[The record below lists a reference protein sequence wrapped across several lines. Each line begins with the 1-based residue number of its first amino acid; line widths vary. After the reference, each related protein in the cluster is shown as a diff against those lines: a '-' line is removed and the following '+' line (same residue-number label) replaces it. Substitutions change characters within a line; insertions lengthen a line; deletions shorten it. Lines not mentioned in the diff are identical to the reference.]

1 MKALGVAL
9 LGLLASCGRRPP
21 LSLGEL
27 AAPSGASSSDAGVL
41 APFSPGCA
49 DAGTPP
55 PTLACTGLYADLAAK
70 QLAQGVRPY
79 TPAVSLWSD
88 GAGKERWIYLPPGT
102 VIDNS
107 NPSEWAFPVGTK
119 LWKEFSLDGRRVET
133 RLWQKVRDRFWVD
146 ATYAWND
153 DESGADRSAGGDIP
167 FGAGTYHIP
176 TQDECEKCHR
186 GRTENILGFEQVELG
201 LSGAAGFTLA
211 ELVAEG
217 RLSVPP
223 TRTSL
228 SIGDDG
234 TGAAASALGWLH
246 ANCGI
251 TCHNRNSGSTA
262 YAAGMF
268 LRLDPLLLD
277 GRPLAD
283 SDPLQTTVGITV
295 NNPNWN
301 GRTRIVPGDPGGSL
315 LYHLISSRGVGDQM
329 PPIATSLV
337 DQPNVALIEDWIRRM
352 TITPGKDA
360 GP

>member
-1 MKALGVAL
+1 VAEGPRPL
-9 LGLLASCGRRPP
+9 LGRR
-21 LSLGEL
+21 
-27 AAPSGASSSDAGVL
+27 
-41 APFSPGCA
+41 
-49 DAGTPP
+49 
-55 PTLACTGLYADLAAK
+55 DLR
-70 QLAQGVRPY
+70 L
-79 TPAVSLWSD
+79 
-88 GAGKERWIYLPPGT
+88 ER
-102 VIDNS
+102 
-107 NPSEWAFPVGTK
+107 
-119 LWKEFSLDGRRVET
+119 RRV
-133 RLWQKVRDRFWVD
+133 RRGPL
-146 ATYAWND
+146 
-153 DESGADRSAGGDIP
+153 G
-167 FGAGTYHIP
+167 
-176 TQDECEKCHR
+176 EKCHR